1 MVLAK
6 MMALQ
11 RYSLKLQINRTP
23 VLSDRQNAVLHSSWC
38 YAIFAWYDYN
48 MAMYDGDGALGNWLF
63 VIHTCASLF
72 SPTLLPL
79 DLHAFVYAFGVWLV
93 FDLFWITF
101 FATVFFVCVLNS
113 DVFFFYLF
121 LNVCLYSLK
130 WQMMWTISKSHNGA
144 NEKKN
149 QIKIESNKIKID
161 SNTKNVNVITFS
173 FTSILWINVTAIHF
187 PFVSFCYCR
196 VVLCWIKRCIEQKK
210 NTFKSNGAHVIS

>member
-1 MVLAK
+1 MMVMVLLAIGY
-6 MMALQ
+6 LLFT
-11 RYSLKLQINRTP
+11 RVHHFFSR
-23 VLSDRQNAVLHSSWC
+23 HC
-38 YAIFAWYDYN
+38 YHLIY
-48 MAMYDGDGALGNWLF
+48 MHLF
-63 VIHTCASLF
+63 TLLEFDSFSTYFESLF
-72 SPTLLPL
+72 CNC
-79 DLHAFVYAFGVWLV
+79 
-93 FDLFWITF
+93 F
-101 FATVFFVCVLNS
+101 FLCVLNS

-187 PFVSFCYCR
+187 RFVSFCYCR